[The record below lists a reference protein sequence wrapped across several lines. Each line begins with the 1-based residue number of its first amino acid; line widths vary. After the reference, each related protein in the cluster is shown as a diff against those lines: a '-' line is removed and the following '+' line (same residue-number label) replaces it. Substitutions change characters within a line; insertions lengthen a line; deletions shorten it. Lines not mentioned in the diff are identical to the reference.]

1 MTIDKIL
8 MPCREVEIDGKQY
21 KINPDFDLWIE
32 IGELFL
38 CGRDEQN
45 SSMAKILALAYPVLP
60 DNPIGAFE
68 KILWFF
74 SCGKEKEKNVGSAF
88 VKAPAVSLKRDFGYI
103 WAAFIAEFGIDLSTA
118 KLHWWRFCALLAALG
133 DDCRFSKIVSYRTM
147 DVAAVKD
154 RKLRQFY
161 ETMKAKYRLPDIRSE
176 EERELETV
184 CNLESLF

>member
-8 MPCREVEIDGKQY
+8 TPCEEVLIDGKQY

-38 CGRDEQN
+38 CDREEQAYA
-45 SSMAKILALAYPVLP
+45 MAKILALAYPVLP
-60 DNPIGAFE
+60 DNPIEAFE

-74 SCGKEKEKNVGSAF
+74 SCGKEKEETNGVGF
-88 VKAPAVSLKRDFGYI
+88 VKAPAVSLKNDFGYI
-103 WAAFIAEFGIDLSTA
+103 WAAFMAEFGIDLSSI
-118 KLHWWRFCALLAALG
+118 KLHWWKFCSLLSALG
-133 DDCRFSKIVSYRTM
+133 DECRFSKIVSYRTM
-147 DVAAVKD
+147 DTTAVKD

-161 ETMKAKYRLPDIRSE
+161 ETMKAKYRLPDVRSE
-176 EERELETV
+176 AERELETV